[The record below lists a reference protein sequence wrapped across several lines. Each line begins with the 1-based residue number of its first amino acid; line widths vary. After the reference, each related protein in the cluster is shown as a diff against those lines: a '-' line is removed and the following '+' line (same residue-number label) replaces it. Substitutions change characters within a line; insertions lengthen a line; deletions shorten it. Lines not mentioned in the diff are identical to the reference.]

1 MVFVSGEKKALPHD
15 EVKDGLRLHKLA
27 HNDADNQRMNELR
40 ATADPHCRPSAS
52 AIGKYSQWPTI
63 HVLQSA

>member
-1 MVFVSGEKKALPHD
+1 MFVSGEKKALPRH

-27 HNDADNQRMNELR
+27 HNYVDNQRMNELK

-52 AIGKYSQWPTI
+52 ARGKYSQWPTI
-63 HVLQSA
+63 YVLQST